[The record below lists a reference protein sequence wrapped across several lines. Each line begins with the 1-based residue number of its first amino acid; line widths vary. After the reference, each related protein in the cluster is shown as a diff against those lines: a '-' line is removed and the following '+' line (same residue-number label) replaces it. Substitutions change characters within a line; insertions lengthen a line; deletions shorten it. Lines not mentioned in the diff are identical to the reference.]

1 MISVNT
7 NASNDLVL
15 YIFHFDHVI
24 SHFSRVHVI
33 PHPALQDFAACP
45 HLHCVITGLPV
56 SSMSLTRPDD
66 SNASA
71 RLATMETSVK

>member
-1 MISVNT
+1 MH
-7 NASNDLVL
+7 LMY
-15 YIFHFDHVI
+15 YIFHFDLVI
-24 SHFSRVHVI
+24 FHFTRVHVI
-33 PHPALQDFAACP
+33 PHQAHQDFAAYP

-56 SSMSLTRPDD
+56 SSMSLTPPDD